1 MEFKLE
7 DLGTWVKIDFNYKT
21 TYGTSCSFTG
31 NRTPNPL
38 KRQGEFQEGKIF
50 NGIDDAGAILG
61 GFETYRFRQGASG
74 YADKSCH
81 SSCMQGGNW
90 CLNSNDASSCFPSG
104 IYVLQ
109 DFSSWE
115 LFTITIA
122 LSRTLP
128 TAVSVCSD
136 ILTSTSITLLGS
148 SPTCS
153 YDAGTMKISVVA
165 NVQNTL
171 VIGSLICIDDT
182 KTSPAITITASNRN
196 CYVAQTQY
204 PVHNTQYLFRGTNRI
219 QNKIYG
225 QTTDTDIEYCKY
237 IYIYI

>member
-7 DLGTWVKIDFNYKT
+7 TISSTNIQIDFNYKT
-21 TYGTSCSFTG
+21 ANGTSCSYSQS
-31 NRTPNPL
+31 NTPNPL
-38 KRQGEFQEGKIF
+38 YIAGTYEDGIIF

-61 GFETYRFRQGASG
+61 GFETYRSAQGVSG
-74 YADKSCH
+74 YEDKSCH

-109 DFSSWE
+109 DFSSRE
-115 LFTITIA
+115 LFTFTIA

-237 IYIYI
+237 IYI